1 MNTST
6 TWKPATKSAENFMKA
21 MKAKKA
27 REAAKAKAK
36 AEAAAK
42 RNEELSAKWKAQ
54 AEAYFGPF
62 QAEKELYLKAIESGD
77 HETVRAILKKWGA

>member
-1 MNTST
+1 MNTSK
-6 TWKPATKSAENFMKA
+6 TWKPATKSAQNFMKS
-21 MKAKKA
+21 MKAQKA
-27 REAAKAKAK
+27 REAAKAQAK

-42 RNEELSAKWKAQ
+42 RKEVLSVKWKAQ

-62 QAEKELYLKAIESGD
+62 QAEKEIYLKAIETGD